1 MNLSL
6 KGLLRFGSSK
16 GIASE
21 AMVQESAS
29 KEVVILKVDAMNLT
43 CLNRHKSKEPLKPRH

>member
-16 GIASE
+16 GLAG
-21 AMVQESAS
+21 
-29 KEVVILKVDAMNLT
+29 EVMMRNVRLRLIRGVDAAKLVAR
-43 CLNRHKSKEPLKPRH
+43 LA